1 MRKGGSGG
9 EDCLL
14 REAVHNQKMKIGT
27 NNGQKKLPRCG
38 SLQKVECVTLF
49 KPRFKY

>member
-1 MRKGGSGG
+1 MRKGGGG
-9 EDCLL
+9 EEYLL

-27 NNGQKKLPRCG
+27 NNGQKKLARCG

-49 KPRFKY
+49 EDWIKC